1 MFLTLCFCMR
11 SFSGGW
17 RGRSNPEEAYFNQ
30 VKRYD
35 IALWDLIYCLNFIL
49 CFLER
54 LLEVLEIPPSVIQAS
69 LALDWWLSHHASPWW
84 SAGRRTI
91 GSASRICCA
100 ARRWK
105 GRECRHAR
113 TIFRCTRQSEE
124 ESHINEDGG
133 MMMMT
138 SVHVLFEIL
147 LLLLLLL
154 LLILVH
160 PLLLFLLPLLLLF
173 FFFLPRLLVF
183 FFFFLPHLL
192 LLHLI
197 LLLLLFLFFFLLL
210 LVLIEHLLLILH
222 PPRLVLQQ
230 AGLVVSCVEDLSLC
244 VLLWCCLHLLLL
256 FIWILVCFLLL
267 LLLHLILILL
277 LRLIF
282 FLLLLLLSI
291 EHIRFLLHHRAP
303 RLLCCKIQGWLLI
316 ACTN

>member
-1 MFLTLCFCMR
+1 MFVYVLDSLFLHAELFR
-11 SFSGGW
+11 
-17 RGRSNPEEAYFNQ
+17 RLEGRSNAEEAYFNQ

-54 LLEVLEIPPSVIQAS
+54 LLEVLEIPPSVIQS
-69 LALDWWLSHHASPWW
+69 FLALYWWLSHHASPWW

-91 GSASRICCA
+91 GRRAGYAVPPGDGKEENVVMRGRFLDEHA
-100 ARRWK
+100 AM
-105 GRECRHAR
+105 
-113 TIFRCTRQSEE
+113 EE

-133 MMMMT
+133 IDDDFL
-138 SVHVLFEIL
+138 VHVLFEILL

-210 LVLIEHLLLILH
+210 LVLIEHLLFILH

-244 VLLWCCLHLLLL
+244 VLLG
-256 FIWILVCFLLL
+256 V
-267 LLLHLILILL
+267 
-277 LRLIF
+277 
-282 FLLLLLLSI
+282 
-291 EHIRFLLHHRAP
+291 
-303 RLLCCKIQGWLLI
+303 
-316 ACTN
+316 ACTSSSSSSGS